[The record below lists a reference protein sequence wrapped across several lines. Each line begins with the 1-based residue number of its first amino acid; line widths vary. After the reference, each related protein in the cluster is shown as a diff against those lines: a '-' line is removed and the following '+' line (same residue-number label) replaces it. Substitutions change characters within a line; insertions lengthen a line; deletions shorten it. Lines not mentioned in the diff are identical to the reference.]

1 MRIFEKNYK
10 VYLMFS
16 RSNTLLS
23 KAIYKRTKEPYTHV
37 AISTDE
43 NFREFYSFGRRYTN
57 FMLPAGF
64 AKESPFDG
72 LYKKNQ
78 DINIKIVSININK
91 HQFNKINNTIE
102 MMYKNRFKYK
112 YDILGLMFCNKN
124 ITLNRQNYKF
134 CSQFVSEILNMNEII
149 DFEKGSKHIRP
160 SEIAFRDEFKT
171 IFEGSVYELNNLYN
185 TQRVWNYSFEDN
197 LNLVYNYE

>member
-23 KAIYKRTKEPYTHV
+23 KAIYQRTKEPYTHV

-72 LYKKNQ
+72 LYKRNQ
-78 DINIKIVSININK
+78 DIKIKIVSININK
-91 HQFNKINNTIE
+91 HQFD
-102 MMYKNRFKYK
+102 YFKQTK
-112 YDILGLMFCNKN
+112 L
-124 ITLNRQNYKF
+124 
-134 CSQFVSEILNMNEII
+134 
-149 DFEKGSKHIRP
+149 
-160 SEIAFRDEFKT
+160 
-171 IFEGSVYELNNLYN
+171 
-185 TQRVWNYSFEDN
+185 
-197 LNLVYNYE
+197 